1 MNMSDDRTANDELK
15 KEKMK
20 EEKMKKKTMKEE
32 KMKKKKMKKKTMKEE
47 KMKKKM
53 MKEEMMKKKKMKEQM
68 KKKQKKG
75 FIRDIIILVIVLI
88 ITFVLLMVFPENKG
102 AVGTHFLDFLI
113 EMMLILPA
121 VMILLG
127 LFAVWVPNETVV
139 KYLGHS
145 SGIRGII
152 LAIILG
158 AIPTGP
164 LYIAFPMAAVLLK
177 KGAKRSSIIVF
188 LSAWACIKIPQ
199 EMVELQYLG
208 IQFMLLRLALT
219 IVFVIIMGISI
230 EKIMELS
237 DKKKNN
243 SLEV

>member
-1 MNMSDDRTANDELK
+1 V
-15 KEKMK
+15 KEKQMK
-20 EEKMKKKTMKEE
+20 EEKMKKKQMKEE
-32 KMKKKKMKKKTMKEE
+32 
-47 KMKKKM
+47 
-53 MKEEMMKKKKMKEQM
+53 M

-75 FIRDIIILVIVLI
+75 LIRDVIILAIVLI
-88 ITFVLLMVFPENKG
+88 ITIVLIMVFPEKRG
-102 AVGTHFLDFLI
+102 PVGSHFTDFLI

-139 KYLGHS
+139 KYLGHA
-145 SGIRGII
+145 SGMRGII

-158 AIPTGP
+158 ALPTGP

-208 IQFMLLRLALT
+208 IQFMLLRLILT
-219 IVFVIIMGISI
+219 IVFVIIMGIGI
-230 EKIMELS
+230 EKIMEWS
-237 DKKKNN
+237 DKKASK
-243 SLEV
+243 SSGV